1 MSGLIRFAI
10 AMVIIYGAFWFGIWR
25 MCRNLE
31 RRRAAAAPPSRQLDS
46 DYPRPRRI
54 FLSW

>member
-1 MSGLIRFAI
+1 
-10 AMVIIYGAFWFGIWR
+10 MVIIYGAFWFGIWR